1 MNKIIL
7 ILILILIL
15 IFSGNVF
22 SEGNVRNFSF
32 NKAKKL
38 LDKQVYNKLPR
49 KTIYCAAT
57 FDEKRQVVD
66 HNGFY
71 SYKYKKRAKKI
82 EWEHVVPAE
91 NFGRAFVEWREGHP
105 DCVTKKGKAF
115 KGRNCASKINN
126 EYRYMQADMYNLYPA
141 IGAVN
146 GLRSNYRYSGV
157 VVDGDALGGCEMLIS
172 SKERRV
178 VPPDYA
184 KGIVA
189 RVSLYFDET
198 YRRYNLSDSQ
208 RKLFKAWDIK
218 FPVTDDECKR
228 NSLIENLQ
236 GNVNQVLKNKCK

>member
-1 MNKIIL
+1 MNKI
-7 ILILILIL
+7 ILILIL

-22 SEGNVRNFSF
+22 SEGNIRNYSF

-91 NFGRAFVEWREGHP
+91 NFGRAFVEWREGEIG
-105 DCVTKKGKAF
+105 CVTKKGKTF
-115 KGRNCASKINN
+115 KGRNCASKVNK

-146 GLRSNYRYSGV
+146 ALRSNYRYSSV
-157 VVDGDALGGCEMLIS
+157 TVDGNALGGCEMVIS

-178 VPPDYA
+178 VPPDRS
-184 KGIVA
+184 KGVVA
-189 RVSLYFDET
+189 RVSLYFDQT
-198 YRRYNLSDSQ
+198 YSRYKLSGSQ
-208 RKLFKAWDIK
+208 RKLFEVWDK
-218 FPVTDDECKR
+218 MFPVTVVECNR
-228 NSLIENLQ
+228 NAFIEKIQ